1 MNFDTLRQ
9 EALASP
15 LAAAVQ
21 GGASGL
27 GRHARAETKLLLS
40 RAFGRLVGAFHKK
53 RSVEPMKLTDP
64 DSQSIH
70 FPENYSLLY
79 SAEENMEIDKVVPV
93 PSLGR
98 AGRLGCD

>member
-27 GRHARAETKLLLS
+27 GRHARAETKLLLA
-40 RAFGRLVGAFHKK
+40 RAFGRLVGAFHKI
-53 RSVEPMKLTDP
+53 RSVEPMKLTNP
-64 DSQSIH
+64 ASQSIP
-70 FPENYSLLY
+70 FPWDFAVRVETI
-79 SAEENMEIDKVVPV
+79 AP
-93 PSLGR
+93 
-98 AGRLGCD
+98 